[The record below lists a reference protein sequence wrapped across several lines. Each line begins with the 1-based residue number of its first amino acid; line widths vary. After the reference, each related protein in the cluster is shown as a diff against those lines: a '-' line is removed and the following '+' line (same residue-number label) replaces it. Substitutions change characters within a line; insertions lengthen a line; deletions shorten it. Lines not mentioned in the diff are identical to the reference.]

1 MTEHDAAQVV
11 DSDETDT
18 VIVSNEANP
27 KTVVIRPDSADAEQG
42 AYEGKGGNPSDDY
55 AICGKIGDGGMG
67 IVYLAK
73 DRRLGRYVAV
83 KRLNDK
89 ALADPVLRSRF
100 LHEARAVAALNHAYI
115 VHIYALG
122 EDALG
127 PYIVMEYV
135 SGPAQTEIVRQDDAN
150 AAPPPH
156 MTLEQFISRNGPMTA
171 EEALAMILKIART
184 MVYAHSCGVI
194 HRDLKPANILLDPT
208 QEPKLVDF
216 GLARITPQV
225 GVTRMEDLTAPGE
238 KLISLGYSA
247 PELEQDASTSD
258 VRADVYSLGAV
269 FYFLITGRNPR
280 YYREQDVPV
289 FLREVMRR
297 SMETEREQRYRSA
310 QDFVRALTDAASHGR
325 TVAPTIKTTWRCKWC
340 DAVNPISTKFCA
352 ECGWDGSERCL
363 ECGSETFVGQQYC
376 PACGADCRMYEHV
389 ATIGKMIDLAW
400 NERHFERI
408 ASIAGRLHGFE
419 PSGPTGRKL
428 LTDTRER
435 VEEAERRVARRNRL
449 AALIPNELKA
459 ENFERAQAF
468 IEEFRL
474 LNEDANVYEEELR
487 EIPSKILRRDLAR
500 IRQCVRNHDWLTA
513 KKLAEKLT
521 AKYGSMPEYQDVQAI
536 LDAHNRSCR
545 RWRWW
550 VLSAAVAFIYLLSI
564 PLVGRLVDGGFSPLL
579 RIIYAPARAVAAI
592 PGVSTLYNS
601 YVGLCDKGA
610 SFSEYFPTVA
620 SKTQLAAQPRERLP
634 DGAEEKRAIFETTL
648 NEFVLRRRQQESQLL
663 FQYRQGLADLRRSVQ
678 QEGNYEGV
686 ISVQKALDEYV
697 QNNVLG
703 EVQESDIEELALLK
717 RTMAQI
723 RDEQAAISARQIVAA
738 AKKYTATL
746 DELRK
751 TYTQKGEM
759 VLAGKISD
767 ELNRVK
773 EIPIVAENEALVA
786 KVGTTGSTVVLPGT
800 ARASSTTIP
809 ELEILHNVRD
819 ALRVELDR
827 FDREAESALGDW
839 PQQYDAALRS
849 LMEAF
854 RESGNFN
861 AWEAASA
868 ELARFEE
875 NHELRQE
882 DLVEFPAELQQ
893 AQQTFLLQRRSV
905 MDSRD
910 SEKRKIYRDYLTK
923 LENLK
928 SSLTKK
934 GQMDAAST
942 VNQVLRMIRQ
952 EPRYLA
958 LERGTSVPPTEKTP
972 AETPTS
978 PTTETENKEAP
989 LKE

>member
-1 MTEHDAAQVV
+1 MTHN
-11 DSDETDT
+11 DSELTPEIESKETVTSED
-18 VIVSNEANP
+18 VST
-27 KTVVIRPDSADAEQG
+27 KTVVIQPGSSENTAITFD
-42 AYEGKGGNPSDDY
+42 GKGNPSDDY

-83 KRLNDK
+83 KRLNEK

-135 SGPAQTEIVRQDDAN
+135 SGPAQTEVVRQEDGN
-150 AAPPPH
+150 AAPPPN
-156 MTLEQFISRNGPMTA
+156 MTLEQFIGRNGPMTA
-171 EEALAMILKIART
+171 EEAIAMILKIART

-225 GVTRMEDLTAPGE
+225 GVTRMEELTAPGE

-289 FLREVMRR
+289 FLRDVMRR
-297 SMETEREQRYRSA
+297 SMETEREQRYRTA
-310 QDFVRALTDAASHGR
+310 QDFVRALTEAASHGR

-400 NERHFERI
+400 EERRFERI

-419 PSGPTGRKL
+419 PAGPTGRKL

-449 AALIPNELKA
+449 AALIPNEIKA
-459 ENFERAQAF
+459 ENYERAQAF

-474 LNEDANVYEEELR
+474 LNEDAAVYEEELR
-487 EIPSKILRRDLAR
+487 DIPGKILRRDLAR
-500 IRQCVRNHDWLTA
+500 IRQCVRSHDWLTA

-521 AKYGSMPEYQDVQAI
+521 VKYGSMPEYQDVQAI
-536 LDAHNRSCR
+536 LDAHNRRCR
-545 RWRWW
+545 QWCWW
-550 VLSAAVAFIYLLSI
+550 VLGVSVSLLYLLSI
-564 PLVGRLVDGGFSPLL
+564 PLIGRVTDGAFGPFW
-579 RIIYAPARAVAAI
+579 RFVYTPARAVAAI
-592 PGVSTLYNS
+592 PGIKTLYNG
-601 YVGLCDKGA
+601 YIALCDNNA
-610 SFSEYFPTVA
+610 TFVDYFPT
-620 SKTQLAAQPRERLP
+620 KAQTANTVKPRERLP
-634 DGAEEKRAIFETTL
+634 DGAEEKRIVFETTL

-663 FQYRQGLADLRRSVQ
+663 FQYRQGLADLRRTVQ
-678 QEGNYEGV
+678 KDGNYEGV

-703 EVQESDIEELALLK
+703 EVQESDIDELKLLK

-723 RDEQAAISARQIVAA
+723 REEQAAISARQIIAA
-738 AKKYTATL
+738 TKKYTAVL
-746 DELRK
+746 DDLRK
-751 TYTQKGEM
+751 GYTQKGEM
-759 VLAGKISD
+759 DLAGKISE
-767 ELNRVK
+767 ELQRVK
-773 EIPIVAENEALVA
+773 SIPVVVENEALLA
-786 KVGTTGSTVVLPGT
+786 KVGSTGAPVVLPGT
-800 ARASSTTIP
+800 SMPSVSSIP

-827 FDREAESALGDW
+827 LDR
-839 PQQYDAALRS
+839 
-849 LMEAF
+849 
-854 RESGNFN
+854 
-861 AWEAASA
+861 
-868 ELARFEE
+868 
-875 NHELRQE
+875 
-882 DLVEFPAELQQ
+882 
-893 AQQTFLLQRRSV
+893 
-905 MDSRD
+905 
-910 SEKRKIYRDYLTK
+910 
-923 LENLK
+923 
-928 SSLTKK
+928 
-934 GQMDAAST
+934 
-942 VNQVLRMIRQ
+942 
-952 EPRYLA
+952 
-958 LERGTSVPPTEKTP
+958 
-972 AETPTS
+972 
-978 PTTETENKEAP
+978 
-989 LKE
+989 